1 MTTTHTG
8 TTITGLSERQLEV
21 LTEAERGCDPPG
33 FVLSSPGLDRLSRAV
48 GRFVRDVVPQGPAV
62 PALKALHEAAEF
74 AADPSLE
81 EAADVLICLLGW
93 AELNGLDGQAIVE
106 AAAAK
111 MQVNLARTWSQK
123 PDGTWQHVTPTVTAN
138 PAVPDLVTQHVGDLF
153 TGTVQPNCQVHLG
166 PATIREENSE

>member
-1 MTTTHTG
+1 MTTTRTDTTTG
-8 TTITGLSERQLEV
+8 PSEEQLEA
-21 LTEAERGCDPPG
+21 LADEAERGYDRAGLVP
-33 FVLSSPGLDRLSRAV
+33 SSPSLDQLSRAV

-166 PATIREENSE
+166 PATIREGNSE